1 MVLDIVA
8 AAGGTRYSMLTVAE
22 PLAVVAAAGGCD
34 LMSRRPICS
43 RFGQIFAVKI
53 LDVVC

>member
-1 MVLDIVA
+1 MVLDVVPPQA
-8 AAGGTRYSMLTVAE
+8 AARCSMLTVAE
-22 PLAVVAAAGGCD
+22 PLAVVPAGGGCD

-53 LDVVC
+53 LDMVC